1 MGLALENFDGG
12 GQFRRS
18 EDGVPIDA
26 SGTLD
31 GVNFKDVAGLSQALH
46 DHPQVP
52 RCLVRRIYSYG
63 TGGPLTNESNDQV
76 DALTKVFAANGYR
89 VPELI
94 RAIALSDAFIRVS
107 ETEPPKA
114 TAAVPA
120 PAKAGNL
127 TDGRL
132 RAPTAH

>member
-12 GQFRRS
+12 GQYRDS
-18 EDGVPIDA
+18 EKGVAIDA
-26 SGTLD
+26 SGNLD
-31 GVNFKDVAGLSQALH
+31 GTKFEDVAGLSKALH

-63 TGGPLTNESNDQV
+63 MGGPLTNASNDQV

-89 VPELI
+89 VPDLM

-107 ETEPPKA
+107 EPEAPKA
-114 TAAVPA
+114 TASAAAAA
-120 PAKAGNL
+120 PA
-127 TDGRL
+127 
-132 RAPTAH
+132 AH